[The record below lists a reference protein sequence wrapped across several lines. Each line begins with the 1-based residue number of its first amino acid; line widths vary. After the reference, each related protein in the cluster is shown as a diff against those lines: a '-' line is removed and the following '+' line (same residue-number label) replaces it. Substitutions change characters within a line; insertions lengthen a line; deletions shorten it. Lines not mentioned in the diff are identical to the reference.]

1 MGVDPS
7 ITMTGWADVTELG
20 DSYVIERIKTYGTS
34 TKDGSLESR
43 IDSIQYNGLDHYAGE
58 GFAIETNYA
67 NGRQAEL
74 NNAQLIGV
82 LVQERFGHNFI
93 HRIAPTSAKKALTGS
108 GKASKEDMVAAAS
121 KLPGWVDQGSKKRN
135 EAVADAVGVAI
146 CALKEIQN
154 GSA

>member
-1 MGVDPS
+1 MFGVDPS
-7 ITMTGWADVTELG
+7 ITMTGWADVVDSDGEYEIVELG
-20 DSYVIERIKTYGTS
+20 AAGTKS
-34 TKDGSLESR
+34 GRPLEWR
-43 IDSIQYNGLDHYAGE
+43 IDDIVQAVAPIVDGR
-58 GFAIETNYA
+58 FAIETNFA

-82 LVQERFGHNFI
+82 LIDYARHGGSDI
-93 HRIAPTSAKKALTGS
+93 CRIAPTSAKKALTGS